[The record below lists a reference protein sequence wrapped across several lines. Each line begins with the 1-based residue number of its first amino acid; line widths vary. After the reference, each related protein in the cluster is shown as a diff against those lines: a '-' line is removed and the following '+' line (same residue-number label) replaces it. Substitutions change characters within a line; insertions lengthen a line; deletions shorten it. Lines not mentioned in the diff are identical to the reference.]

1 MPFVSRA
8 QQRWAFATKQPFA
21 KEWAEMT
28 DESKLPAYKNG
39 KKRHVLRHVYGHKR
53 AR

>member
-8 QQRWAFATKQPFA
+8 QQRWAFATNQPFA
-21 KEWAEMT
+21 KEWAAMT

-39 KKRHVLRHVYGHKR
+39 KKRHVLRDVYGHRNAK
-53 AR
+53 

>member
-1 MPFVSRA
+1 MPFVSKA

-21 KEWAEMT
+21 KDWAAMT
-28 DESKLPAYKNG
+28 DESKLPAYKN
-39 KKRHVLRHVYGHKR
+39 KKRHVLRDVYGHKR